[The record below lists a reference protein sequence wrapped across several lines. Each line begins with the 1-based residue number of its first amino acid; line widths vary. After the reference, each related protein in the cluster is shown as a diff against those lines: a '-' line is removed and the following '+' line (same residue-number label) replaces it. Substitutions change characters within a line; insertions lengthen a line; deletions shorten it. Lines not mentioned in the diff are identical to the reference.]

1 MFGLFGKGELEN
13 STFNNALIASISDGV
28 RKNGR
33 FPTEAQL
40 FTSINGLAKGKK
52 LSQSQVNS
60 IRACSLELSN
70 FSWPESELMPLI
82 KGMQQEMSN
91 GGRISYDKI
100 CVLLSTY
107 GIIFS
112 DDALNF
118 LKQYGVK

>member
-1 MFGLFGKGELEN
+1 
-13 STFNNALIASISDGV
+13 
-28 RKNGR
+28 
-33 FPTEAQL
+33 
-40 FTSINGLAKGKK
+40 
-52 LSQSQVNS
+52 
-60 IRACSLELSN
+60 LELSN
-70 FSWPESELMPLI
+70 FSWPETELMPLI